1 MHSARTKRSLNIR
14 RAWKMSDPT
23 RPGTTALVS
32 SQNPSIYG
40 QSVTFTVTVSPQF
53 SGTPAGTVEFY
64 NGTKELGTAPL
75 VDGVAS
81 FTSTK
86 LAVGTGSITAKYFGN
101 GSFLTSTSSALSQ
114 VVN

>member
-1 MHSARTKRSLNIR
+1 
-14 RAWKMSDPT
+14 MSQVVDKAAS
-23 RPGTTALVS
+23 TTALVS

-40 QSVTFTVTVSPQF
+40 QSVTFTATVSPQF